1 MLLKEGW
8 SLFRYLA
15 TIFARIRSSGLSN
28 FECSVSVQADSVT
41 DFGVNQP
48 ALVKP
53 VDLVG
58 HGLVRADPALKLRH
72 MTKDHVGVSRRLE
85 NPGRVTMSALYC
97 SFEIKR

>member
-1 MLLKEGW
+1 M
-8 SLFRYLA
+8 
-15 TIFARIRSSGLSN
+15 
-28 FECSVSVQADSVT
+28 T

-58 HGLVRADPALKLRH
+58 HGLIRADPALKLRH

-85 NPGRVTMSALYC
+85 NPGRVTLSALYC
-97 SFEIKR
+97 SFEIKQGGRQIGKKLIEFFPATPSSQSLTV

>member
-1 MLLKEGW
+1 M
-8 SLFRYLA
+8 
-15 TIFARIRSSGLSN
+15 
-28 FECSVSVQADSVT
+28 T

-58 HGLVRADPALKLRH
+58 HGLVRADPTLKLRH

-85 NPGRVTMSALYC
+85 IPSRVTMSALYC
-97 SFEIKR
+97 SFEIKLGEK

>member
-1 MLLKEGW
+1 M
-8 SLFRYLA
+8 
-15 TIFARIRSSGLSN
+15 
-28 FECSVSVQADSVT
+28 T

-58 HGLVRADPALKLRH
+58 DGLIRADPALKLRH

-85 NPGRVTMSALYC
+85 NPGRVTLSALYC
-97 SFEIKR
+97 SFEIKRGEANRQKITAPLSLVLSFNSLVSILDR